1 MHTAK
6 THQTKLPFKNFP
18 KLSNRRCH
26 FWTWQN
32 RFSTKN
38 LQFDHKNP
46 KIKEFRIS
54 SKIDAPEITLI
65 KEVKKC
71 ILLCDKCH
79 REKTKASWD
88 FGVNKPKHGTIWF
101 YKSRGC
107 RCKKCKE
114 AMSNYLKAKAQ
125 NLKWVIT

>member
-1 MHTAK
+1 MDRDY
-6 THQTKLPFKNFP
+6 FN
-18 KLSNRRCH
+18 NRRKERRKKMLLLLGGKCE
-26 FWTWQN
+26 N
-32 RFSTKN
+32 CGSTKN

-125 NLKWVIT
+125 NLK